1 MTTDT
6 FKYKEFDKLTVSVR
20 TVICNTNITLNTKDI
35 YDNLFVTKY
44 EIKKKKRGRKP
55 KNSFEQKEKPLS
67 DGSIIQ
73 LRYGNNVKGIQP
85 KEKKNYFRNSLSVV
99 MFIQN
104 KKINIKLPKTGN
116 VQMTGC
122 KSLIQAQKAMLL
134 IWNKIMPNQNLYS
147 YKNNENIF
155 HFIIIPSMCNIDFNL
170 NFLVDRQQLDQY
182 FNENTPYYSLLETNF
197 GHTGVNIKI
206 PFDKS
211 ILELPLQKIII
222 SENNIITK
230 QQITY
235 NDYLDTLNTKDKLK
249 KINKRRFNT
258 FLVFHSGSVIMSGI
272 DLYLM
277 RDTYN
282 VFLNIIKNCKSF
294 IIEKLH

>member
-20 TVICNTNITLNTKDI
+20 TVICNTNITLNTKNI
-35 YDNLFVTKY
+35 FDNLFVTKY

-55 KNSFEQKEKPLS
+55 KNSVEQKENPLP

-104 KKINIKLPKTGN
+104 KKINVKLPKTGN

-122 KSLIQAQKAMLL
+122 KTLQQAQKAMII
-134 IWNKIMPNQNLYS
+134 IWDKIKSNSQLYS
-147 YKNNENIF
+147 FNDKQTKF
-155 HFIIIPSMCNIDFNL
+155 QFIIIPSMCNIDFNL

-211 ILELPLQKIII
+211 IQELPLKKIII
-222 SENNIITK
+222 SDNNIITK

-235 NDYLDTLNTKDKLK
+235 NDYLDTLSTKDKLK